1 MIKKFIRGPLPDKA
15 SGFNSKMARSCRRV
29 IGRRKK
35 AGELSIREISNG
47 PFCDNY
53 DCR

>member
-35 AGELSIREISNG
+35 AGELSIRKISNG